1 MPRAY
6 PAGPDP
12 ATAGEAVASVPTDQ
26 HGQLLL
32 LPSFAESFLDYH
44 AGRVISDPQVAI
56 VELVANSW
64 DAGADKVEITWPRGL
79 GDVLSVADNGTG
91 MTLEEFQKRWPT
103 LNYNRAEAQGSVVEF
118 PEGVRKRSRMAF
130 GRSGIGRHAMFCFAK
145 EYFVE
150 TRKAGRMVRF
160 RVRRRSGQS
169 PFDFERI
176 QESEASDHGTRIF
189 TTVETA
195 VMSPETVAELIGS
208 RFVADPAFGILVNG
222 EAVTLT
228 DLEHLCERYD
238 ITIDGSGEVVIRRFD
253 SERGDRTSKQH
264 GVAWWVNRRL
274 VGNPSW
280 EVYDRPLLDART
292 GTAKRFTYVVEADLL
307 ASAVR
312 SDWSGFHV
320 SEEVDRVRK
329 GVSEFVADDLR
340 GVTQDVRK
348 ERKRAALRES
358 RQTIK
363 SLPPLSQEQIATFAE
378 EVQVKCPTIGE
389 RDLNNVVSVLAGL
402 EKARSQY
409 SLLEKLAT
417 LKPHDLDTLDEI
429 LEEWSVSDIKRVLG
443 ELRYRME
450 LIAQLEKLVDD
461 AHADE
466 LHDLQPLFER
476 GLWMFGPEFE
486 SISFIS
492 NRTLAKVV
500 ETFFGSAALT
510 TPRKR
515 PDFVVLPDSSIGV
528 YSCDAFDERHEVSG
542 YATVVVVELKKGGFE
557 VSHDQKDQALKYA
570 RELRRSGKVS
580 QGTRMVCYVLG
591 ASVDPQAERP
601 THEGETTVWPRAYSV
616 VLRQAHARTFNL
628 LRQIESAKKWESR
641 DQELNAVLQ
650 EGELPLF
657 EEA

>member
-1 MPRAY
+1 MAKADAARPDTTATDAAVA
-6 PAGPDP
+6 AGPAEQD
-12 ATAGEAVASVPTDQ
+12 
-26 HGQLLL
+26 GQLLL
-32 LPSFAESFLDYH
+32 LPSFTENFLDYH

-64 DAGADKVEITWPRGL
+64 DAGADRVEITWPRGL
-79 GDVLSVADNGTG
+79 GEVLSVADSGTG

-103 LNYNRAEAQGSVVEF
+103 LNYNRADSQGSVVEF
-118 PEGVRKRSRMAF
+118 PSGVQSRSRMAF
-130 GRSGIGRHAMFCFAK
+130 GRSGIGRHAMFCFAN

-150 TRKAGRMVRF
+150 TRKAGRMVKF
-160 RVRRRSGQS
+160 RVCRRSGQS
-169 PFDFERI
+169 PFGFELV
-176 QESEASDHGTRIF
+176 QKGDVSDHGTRVF
-189 TTVETA
+189 TTVQTA
-195 VMSPETVAELIGS
+195 VISPDTVAELIGS
-208 RFVADPAFGILVNG
+208 RFVADPDFGILVNG
-222 EAVTLT
+222 EPVTLT
-228 DLEHLCERYD
+228 DLEHLCERYEVP
-238 ITIDGSGEVVIRRFD
+238 IEGSDSVVIRRFD

-264 GVAWWVNRRL
+264 GVAWWVNHRL

-292 GTAKRFTYVVEADLL
+292 ATAKRFTYVVEADAL
-307 ASAVR
+307 APAVR
-312 SDWSGFHV
+312 SDWSGFHA

-329 GVSEFVADDLR
+329 RVSEFVSNDLR
-340 GVTQDVRK
+340 GVTQDIRK
-348 ERKRAALRES
+348 DRKRAALSENRHA
-358 RQTIK
+358 IK

-378 EVQVKCPTIGE
+378 EVQVRCPTIAE
-389 RDLNNVVSVLAGL
+389 RDLNNAVSVLAGL

-417 LKPHDLDTLDEI
+417 LKPHDLDTLDQI

-443 ELRYRME
+443 ELRYRLD

-486 SISFIS
+486 SINFIS

-500 ETFFGSAALT
+500 ETFFESAALT

-515 PDFVVLPDSSIGV
+515 PDFVVLADSSIGV

-542 YATVVVVELKKGGFE
+542 YSAVVVVELKKGGFE

-570 RELRRSGKVS
+570 RELRRSGKVGQS
-580 QGTRMVCYVLG
+580 TKMVCYVLG
-591 ASVDPQAERP
+591 ASVDPQAEKP
-601 THEGETTVWPRAYSV
+601 TQEGETTVWPRAYSV
-616 VLRQAHARTFNL
+616 LLRQAHARTFNL
-628 LRQIESAKKWESR
+628 LRKVEGAKKWRSQDE
-641 DQELNAVLQ
+641 ELNAILQ

-657 EEA
+657 DQG

>member
-1 MPRAY
+1 
-6 PAGPDP
+6 
-12 ATAGEAVASVPTDQ
+12 
-26 HGQLLL
+26 
-32 LPSFAESFLDYH
+32 
-44 AGRVISDPQVAI
+44 
-56 VELVANSW
+56 
-64 DAGADKVEITWPRGL
+64 
-79 GDVLSVADNGTG
+79 
-91 MTLEEFQKRWPT
+91 
-103 LNYNRAEAQGSVVEF
+103 
-118 PEGVRKRSRMAF
+118 
-130 GRSGIGRHAMFCFAK
+130 MFCFAN

-150 TRKAGRMVRF
+150 TRKAGRMVTF
-160 RVRRRSGQS
+160 RVSRRSGQS
-169 PFDFERI
+169 PFGFDLV
-176 QESEASDHGTRIF
+176 QKGEASDHGTRIY
-189 TTVETA
+189 TGIQTA
-195 VMSPETVAELIGS
+195 VISPDTVAELIGS
-208 RFVADPAFGILVNG
+208 RFVADPDFRILVNG
-222 EAVTLT
+222 QTVTLT

-238 ITIDGSGEVVIRRFD
+238 VPIEGSDTVVVVRRFD

-280 EVYDRPLLDART
+280 DVYDRPLLDART
-292 GTAKRFTYVVEADLL
+292 ATAKRFTYVVEADAL
-307 ASAVR
+307 APAVR
-312 SDWSGFHV
+312 PDWSGFYA

-329 GVSEFVADDLR
+329 GVSEFVSGDLR
-340 GVTQDVRK
+340 GVTQDIRK
-348 ERKRAALRES
+348 ERKRAALSES

-378 EVQVKCPTIGE
+378 EVQVKCPTLGE
-389 RDLNNVVSVLAGL
+389 RDLNNAVSVLAGL

-409 SLLEKLAT
+409 ALLEKLAT
-417 LKPHDLDTLDEI
+417 LKPHDLDALDQI

-443 ELRYRME
+443 ELRYRLD

-492 NRTLAKVV
+492 NRTLATVV
-500 ETFFGSAALT
+500 EAFFGSAALS

-542 YATVVVVELKKGGFE
+542 YATVVVVELKKGGFK
-557 VSHDQKDQALKYA
+557 VGHDEKDQALKYA

-580 QGTRMVCYVLG
+580 QSTRMVCYVLG
-591 ASVDPQAERP
+591 ASVDPQAEKP
-601 THEGETTVWPRAYSV
+601 TQEGDTTVWPRAYAV
-616 VLRQAHARTFNL
+616 LLRQAHARTFNL
-628 LRQIESAKKWESR
+628 LRSIESAKKWRSQDE
-641 DQELNAVLQ
+641 DLNAVLQ

-657 EEA
+657 DQA

>member
-1 MPRAY
+1 MPEADRGR
-6 PAGPDP
+6 PEPSTG
-12 ATAGEAVASVPTDQ
+12 GQAVASPPADQ
-26 HGQLLL
+26 YGQLLL

-64 DAGADKVEITWPRGL
+64 DAGADKVEITWPRAPGEP
-79 GDVLSVADNGTG
+79 LSVADNGTG
-91 MTLEEFQKRWPT
+91 MTLEEFRQRWPT
-103 LNYNRAEAQGSVVEF
+103 LNYNRTDSQGSAVEF
-118 PEGVRKRSRMAF
+118 PEGVRKRSRTAF
-130 GRSGIGRHAMFCFAK
+130 GRSGIGRHAMFCFAS

-150 TRKAGRMVRF
+150 TRKAGRMVTF
-160 RVRRRSGQS
+160 RVRRSCGQS
-169 PFDFERI
+169 PFDFERV
-176 QESEASDHGTRIF
+176 QQSDTTDHGTRIF
-189 TTVETA
+189 TTVQATA
-195 VMSPETVAELIGS
+195 MTPDTVAELIGS
-208 RFVADPAFGILVNG
+208 RFVADPDFGISVNG
-222 EAVTLT
+222 QPVTLT
-228 DLEHLCERYD
+228 DLEHLCERHD
-238 ITIDGSGEVVIRRFD
+238 LSIEGGGAVVIRRFD

-280 EVYDRPLLDART
+280 DVYDRPLLDART
-292 GTAKRFTYVVEADLL
+292 ATARRFTYVVEADIL
-307 ASAVR
+307 APAVR
-312 SDWSGFHV
+312 NDWSGFHA
-320 SEEVDRVRK
+320 SEQVDRVLK
-329 GVSEFVADDLR
+329 DVSEFVADDLR
-340 GVTQDVRK
+340 GVTQDIRK
-348 ERKRAALRES
+348 ERKRAALSES

-363 SLPPLSQEQIATFAE
+363 SLPPLSQEQIATFAD
-378 EVQVKCPTIGE
+378 EVQVKCPTLGE

-409 SLLEKLAT
+409 SLLEKLAI
-417 LKPHDLDTLDEI
+417 LKPHDFDTLDQI
-429 LEEWSVSDIKRVLG
+429 LEEWSVSDVKRVLG
-443 ELRYRME
+443 ELRYRLE
-450 LIAQLEKLVDD
+450 LITRLESLVDE

-500 ETFFGSAALT
+500 ETFFGSAALA

-528 YSCDAFDERHEVSG
+528 YSCDSFDARHEVSG

-557 VSHDQKDQALKYA
+557 VGHGEKDQALRYA
-570 RELRRSGKVS
+570 RELRRSGKVGQS
-580 QGTRMVCYVLG
+580 TRMVCYVLG
-591 ASVDPQAERP
+591 ARVDPQAEEP
-601 THEGETTVWPRAYSV
+601 TNEGETTVSPRAYSV

-628 LRQIESAKKWESR
+628 LQRIESAKKWQSHDE
-641 DQELNAVLQ
+641 DLNAVLE

-657 EEA
+657 DKA

>member
-1 MPRAY
+1 MVEKDAARSEQAVTAASP
-6 PAGPDP
+6 PAEQD
-12 ATAGEAVASVPTDQ
+12 
-26 HGQLLL
+26 GQLQL
-32 LPSFAESFLDYH
+32 LPSFAESFLVYH

-64 DAGADKVEITWPRGL
+64 DAGADRVEITWPRGL
-79 GDVLSVADNGTG
+79 GETLSVADNGTG

-103 LNYNRAEAQGSVVEF
+103 LNYNRAESQGSVVEF
-118 PEGVRKRSRMAF
+118 PPGVRSRSRMAF
-130 GRSGIGRHAMFCFAK
+130 GRSGIGRHAMFCFAN

-150 TRKAGRMVRF
+150 TRKAD
-160 RVRRRSGQS
+160 RVVTLRVSRRSGQS
-169 PFDFERI
+169 PFAFDLV
-176 QESEASDHGTRIF
+176 QKGDASDHGTRIY
-189 TTVETA
+189 TKVQSAVISPDTV
-195 VMSPETVAELIGS
+195 VELIGS
-208 RFVADPAFGILVNG
+208 RFVADPDFGILVNG
-222 EAVTLT
+222 EPVTLT
-228 DLEHLCERYD
+228 DLEHLCEKYD
-238 ITIDGSGEVVIRRFD
+238 VPIEGSDTVVVIRRFD

-292 GTAKRFTYVVEADLL
+292 ATAKRFTYVVEADGL
-307 ASAVR
+307 APAVR
-312 SDWSGFHV
+312 PDWSGFYA
-320 SEEVDRVRK
+320 SEAVDRVRK
-329 GVSEFVADDLR
+329 GVSEFVSNDLR
-340 GVTQDVRK
+340 GVTQDIRK
-348 ERKRAALRES
+348 ERKRAALSEN

-378 EVQVKCPTIGE
+378 EVQVRCPTIAE
-389 RDLNNVVSVLAGL
+389 RDLNNAVSVLAGL

-409 SLLEKLAT
+409 ALLDKLAT
-417 LKPHDLDTLDEI
+417 LKPHDLDALDQI
-429 LEEWSVSDIKRVLG
+429 LEEWSVSDMKRVLG
-443 ELRYRME
+443 ELRYRLD

-492 NRTLAKVV
+492 NRTLATVV
-500 ETFFGSAALT
+500 EAFFGTAALT
-510 TPRKR
+510 KPRKR

-557 VSHDQKDQALKYA
+557 VGHDEKDQALKYA
-570 RELRRSGKVS
+570 RELRRSGKVGQS
-580 QGTRMVCYVLG
+580 TRMVCYVLG
-591 ASVDPQAERP
+591 ASVDPQAEKP
-601 THEGETTVWPRAYSV
+601 THEGDTTVWPRAYTV
-616 VLRQAHARTFNL
+616 LLRQAHARTFNL
-628 LRQIESAKKWESR
+628 LRSVESAKNWRSQDE
-641 DQELNAVLQ
+641 DLNAVLL

-657 EEA
+657 DRV